1 MKNLKQAGTSKL
13 SELSIEELK
22 AEKKKRTGIL
32 VSFSIILGLMIGTCV
47 YVTIKKGVS
56 SLTFMPIAFLP
67 IFLIIWK
74 SQIDVCN
81 EIKSR

>member
-1 MKNLKQAGTSKL
+1 MKNTKQTGKTKL
-13 SELSIEELK
+13 SELSIEELTI
-22 AEKKKRTGIL
+22 EKKKRTGIL
-32 VSFSIILGLMIGTCV
+32 IFFSILLGIMIGTCL
-47 YVTIKKGVS
+47 YVTIKKGVG

-74 SQIDVCN
+74 SQKEVCN